1 MFERYLKFCYFYWKF
16 LDRGLI
22 FMCFVEEELEEGVE
36 EFMVFWNYLFNLFSY
51 FRLENGFEIL
61 ELRRFSFERKL
72 GEGYVL
78 FCFIG

>member
-22 FMCFVEEELEEGVE
+22 FMCFEEEELEEGVK
-36 EFMVFWNYLFNLFSY
+36 EFMVFWDYLVNLFSY
-51 FRLENGFEIL
+51 FRLENGIEIL
-61 ELRRFSFERKL
+61 ELRRFSFEIKL

-78 FCFIG
+78 FCFVG